1 MTHSFVV
8 CSVAPAPLIG
18 IQKATMPSPAGR
30 TEAKLAGT
38 TRYNTRGLLYFALST
53 STVSLSVKA
62 SLATSSALTSASTTT
77 TTARSSF
84 STFQSSTLNVRD
96 AFHRVILL
104 TALRL
109 FNVTTR
115 SVSSIRGRQR
125 HSAIFSRP
133 LRLKSS
139 AAGVLSPSNS
149 SKRSSDALLLNSSM
163 IVRLRLVTGVVVWLS
178 ACNG

>member
-1 MTHSFVV
+1 
-8 CSVAPAPLIG
+8 
-18 IQKATMPSPAGR
+18 MPSPAGR
-30 TEAKLAGT
+30 TEDKLAAT
-38 TRYNTRGLLYFALST
+38 TRYNTRGLLYSALST

-62 SLATSSALTSASTTT
+62 SSATSSALTSAYTTI

-84 STFQSSTLNVRD
+84 STFQSSTLNVWD
-96 AFHRVILL
+96 AFHRAIIL
-104 TALRL
+104 TAQRL

-115 SVSSIRGRQR
+115 SVSSIRARQR
-125 HSAIFSRP
+125 HLSFFSSP

-149 SKRSSDALLLNSSM
+149 SKRSSDALLLNSLM

-178 ACNG
+178 ACNE